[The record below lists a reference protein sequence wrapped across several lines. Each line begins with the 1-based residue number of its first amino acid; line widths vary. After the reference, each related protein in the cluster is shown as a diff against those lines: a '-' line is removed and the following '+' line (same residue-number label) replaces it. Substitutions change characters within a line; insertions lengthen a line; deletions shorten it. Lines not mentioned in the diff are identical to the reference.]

1 MRKRNRDPAHLISKE
16 EIMNT
21 YAEKKKSPMLTK
33 KQQSPQKSSDE
44 MLRSGLSSLHSRPA
58 ALSEELG
65 NKIRERCGINPASV
79 KVYRD
84 DGLSGLGQKAY
95 AKGAEIHLSGGV
107 STSGEEGQRVV
118 LHEAAHIAQ
127 QGSRSVAGAVNDD
140 PALEQQADRVAAGE
154 VMQGSFSVPVNSE
167 NAPVQGWA
175 PWDKA
180 KKKFAE
186 KKERDA
192 KRTAAFAEG
201 TSLGNK
207 HLDRL
212 VAANDWVRDKMD
224 DFRDFR
230 SGVKEKIADKYH
242 GSKFESGVNKTK
254 GWFKGVGSGIAG
266 MAKSAG
272 NWVKDKATD
281 AGTAIKGSKL
291 GQWVSRKKEERAKK
305 KAEEA
310 LKPKEPGKFSKFMT
324 GAKNWVSDKAKSAG
338 GWISDKAKAAG
349 SAIKGSKLGQWVSR
363 KKEERA
369 KKKAAEAQKEPGWF
383 KKTAAAAGEKI
394 KSGAGWVK
402 DKAVKGGTWVKN
414 KAVKA
419 GKWLSKKK
427 DDISDWIEEKKQA
440 YADHDDQR
448 YLKRLVRKGGASA
461 LNAIALADQDL
472 KHGEYS
478 GNVKHRAEA
487 LRDYDEEKRQF
498 MTDEESK
505 AAKAAK
511 KAEPLSAGKVLD
523 VVGDNVD
530 VVGSVMSA
538 HDARKR
544 GNSQQA
550 ALDSMDAINSGMG
563 YVTKGLSSLDLPGLS
578 AVGDVAEM
586 GTTIGKLGIHSYQKH
601 KLNGVD
607 EAGQTAGVDEA
618 DQKYMRIA
626 HSGYGNTLDQEIRSG
641 VGDVA
646 KYGISALGSGLSA
659 VTGGVS
665 STVAK
670 GLNKAVDLGV
680 SHMNSSAREKTDSEI
695 GYEDIF
701 GSVDAAKKFKSKHSI
716 DKNTMEILMRRNTGS
731 RSMSDLA
738 DRSRYEA
745 ARVNHQYLAREGD
758 NGAKKMM
765 AAFGEKNFEQ
775 TPLSM
780 IDEKI
785 GQSHSLKELNKRRRL
800 AY

>member
-1 MRKRNRDPAHLISKE
+1 
-16 EIMNT
+16 MNT

-107 STSGEEGQRVV
+107 STSGEDGQRVI

-338 GWISDKAKAAG
+338 T
-349 SAIKGSKLGQWVSR
+349 AIKESKLGQWVSR

-419 GKWLSKKK
+419 GKWISKKK

-448 YLKRLVRKGGASA
+448 YLKRLVRKGGASV
-461 LNAIALADQDL
+461 LNSIALADQDL

-523 VVGDNVD
+523 AVGDNVD

-563 YVTKGLSSLDLPGLS
+563 YVTKGLSSLNLPGLS

-626 HSGYGNTLDQEIRSG
+626 HSGYGNTLDQDIRSG

-785 GQSHSLKELNKRRRL
+785 GQSHSLKELNRRRRL

>member
-1 MRKRNRDPAHLISKE
+1 
-16 EIMNT
+16 MNT

-107 STSGEEGQRVV
+107 STSGEDGQRVI

-338 GWISDKAKAAG
+338 T
-349 SAIKGSKLGQWVSR
+349 AIKESKLGQWVSR

-419 GKWLSKKK
+419 GKWISKKK

-448 YLKRLVRKGGASA
+448 YLKRLVRKGGASV
-461 LNAIALADQDL
+461 LNSIALADQDL

-523 VVGDNVD
+523 AVGDNVD

-626 HSGYGNTLDQEIRSG
+626 HSGYGNTLDQDIRSG

-745 ARVNHQYLAREGD
+745 ARVNHQYLAKEGD

-785 GQSHSLKELNKRRRL
+785 GQSHSLKELNRRRRL

>member
-1 MRKRNRDPAHLISKE
+1 
-16 EIMNT
+16 MNT

-44 MLRSGLSSLHSRPA
+44 MLRSELSSLHSRPA

-107 STSGEEGQRVV
+107 STSGEEGQRVI

-523 VVGDNVD
+523 AVGDNVD

-626 HSGYGNTLDQEIRSG
+626 HSGYGNTLDQDIRSG

-785 GQSHSLKELNKRRRL
+785 GQSHSLKELNRRRRL

>member
-1 MRKRNRDPAHLISKE
+1 
-16 EIMNT
+16 MNT
-21 YAEKKKSPMLTK
+21 YVEKKKSPMLTK
-33 KQQSPQKSSDE
+33 KQSPQKSSDE

-107 STSGEEGQRVV
+107 STSGEEGQRVI

-523 VVGDNVD
+523 AVGDNVD

-680 SHMNSSAREKTDSEI
+680 SHMNSSAREKTDSDI

>member
-107 STSGEEGQRVV
+107 STSGEDGQRVI

-127 QGSRSVAGAVNDD
+127 QGSRSVAGAVNDA

-305 KAEEA
+305 KA
-310 LKPKEPGKFSKFMT
+310 
-324 GAKNWVSDKAKSAG
+324 
-338 GWISDKAKAAG
+338 
-349 SAIKGSKLGQWVSR
+349 
-363 KKEERA
+363 
-369 KKKAAEAQKEPGWF
+369 AEAQKEPGWF

-419 GKWLSKKK
+419 GKWISKKK

-523 VVGDNVD
+523 AVGDNVD

-626 HSGYGNTLDQEIRSG
+626 HSGYGNTLDQDIRSG

-785 GQSHSLKELNKRRRL
+785 GQSHSLKELNRRRRL

>member
-1 MRKRNRDPAHLISKE
+1 
-16 EIMNT
+16 MNT

-338 GWISDKAKAAG
+338 T
-349 SAIKGSKLGQWVSR
+349 AIKESKLGQWVSR

-419 GKWLSKKK
+419 GKWISKKK

-448 YLKRLVRKGGASA
+448 YLKRLVRKGGASV
-461 LNAIALADQDL
+461 LNSIALADQDL

-523 VVGDNVD
+523 AVGDNVD

-745 ARVNHQYLAREGD
+745 ARVNHQYLAKEGD

-785 GQSHSLKELNKRRRL
+785 GQSHSLKELNRRRRL

>member
-1 MRKRNRDPAHLISKE
+1 
-16 EIMNT
+16 MNT

-107 STSGEEGQRVV
+107 STSGEDGQRVI

-523 VVGDNVD
+523 AVGDNVD

-626 HSGYGNTLDQEIRSG
+626 HSGYGNTLDQDIRSG

-701 GSVDAAKKFKSKHSI
+701 GSVEAAKKFKSKHSI

>member
-1 MRKRNRDPAHLISKE
+1 
-16 EIMNT
+16 MNT

-107 STSGEEGQRVV
+107 STSGEDGQRVI

-338 GWISDKAKAAG
+338 T
-349 SAIKGSKLGQWVSR
+349 AIKESKLGQWVSR

-419 GKWLSKKK
+419 GKWISKKK

-448 YLKRLVRKGGASA
+448 YLKRLVRKGGASV
-461 LNAIALADQDL
+461 LNSIALADQDL
-472 KHGEYS
+472 KHGEHS

-523 VVGDNVD
+523 AVGDNVD

-626 HSGYGNTLDQEIRSG
+626 HSGYGNTLDQDIRSG

-785 GQSHSLKELNKRRRL
+785 GQSHSLKELNRRRRL

>member
-1 MRKRNRDPAHLISKE
+1 
-16 EIMNT
+16 MNT

-107 STSGEEGQRVV
+107 STSGEDGQRVI

-338 GWISDKAKAAG
+338 T
-349 SAIKGSKLGQWVSR
+349 AIKESKLGQWVSR

-523 VVGDNVD
+523 AVGDNVD

-626 HSGYGNTLDQEIRSG
+626 HSGYGNTLDQDIRSG

>member
-1 MRKRNRDPAHLISKE
+1 
-16 EIMNT
+16 MNT

-419 GKWLSKKK
+419 GKWISKKK

-448 YLKRLVRKGGASA
+448 YLKRLVRKGGASV
-461 LNAIALADQDL
+461 LNSIALADQDL

-523 VVGDNVD
+523 AVGDNVD

-550 ALDSMDAINSGMG
+550 PLDSMDAINSGMG

-626 HSGYGNTLDQEIRSG
+626 HSGYGNTLDQDIRSG

-680 SHMNSSAREKTDSEI
+680 SHMNSSAREKTDSDI

-785 GQSHSLKELNKRRRL
+785 GQSHSLKELNRRRRL

>member
-1 MRKRNRDPAHLISKE
+1 
-16 EIMNT
+16 MNT

-107 STSGEEGQRVV
+107 STSGEDGQRVI

-324 GAKNWVSDKAKSAG
+324 GAKNWVSDKAK
-338 GWISDKAKAAG
+338 AAG

-461 LNAIALADQDL
+461 LNAIALPDQDL

-523 VVGDNVD
+523 AVGDNVD

-626 HSGYGNTLDQEIRSG
+626 HSGYGNTLDQDIRSG

-785 GQSHSLKELNKRRRL
+785 GQSHSLKELNRRRRL

>member
-1 MRKRNRDPAHLISKE
+1 
-16 EIMNT
+16 MNT

-107 STSGEEGQRVV
+107 STSGEDGQRVV

-338 GWISDKAKAAG
+338 
-349 SAIKGSKLGQWVSR
+349 SAIKESKLGQWVSR

-402 DKAVKGGTWVKN
+402 N

-419 GKWLSKKK
+419 GKWISKKK

-448 YLKRLVRKGGASA
+448 YLKRLVRKGGASV
-461 LNAIALADQDL
+461 LNSIALADQDL

-523 VVGDNVD
+523 AVGDNVD

-665 STVAK
+665 STVAA

-701 GSVDAAKKFKSKHSI
+701 GSVEAAKKFKSKHSI

-785 GQSHSLKELNKRRRL
+785 GQSHSLKELNRRRRL

>member
-1 MRKRNRDPAHLISKE
+1 
-16 EIMNT
+16 MNT

-266 MAKSAG
+266 IAKSAG

-338 GWISDKAKAAG
+338 T
-349 SAIKGSKLGQWVSR
+349 AIKESKLGQWVSR

-523 VVGDNVD
+523 AVGDNVD

-701 GSVDAAKKFKSKHSI
+701 GSVEAAKKFKSKHSI

-785 GQSHSLKELNKRRRL
+785 GQSHSLKELNRRRRL

>member
-1 MRKRNRDPAHLISKE
+1 
-16 EIMNT
+16 MNT

-107 STSGEEGQRVV
+107 STSGEEGQRVI

-338 GWISDKAKAAG
+338 T
-349 SAIKGSKLGQWVSR
+349 AIKESKLGQWVSR

-448 YLKRLVRKGGASA
+448 YLKRLVRKGGASV
-461 LNAIALADQDL
+461 LNSIALADQDL

-523 VVGDNVD
+523 AVGDNVD

-626 HSGYGNTLDQEIRSG
+626 HSGYGNTLDQDIRSG

>member
-1 MRKRNRDPAHLISKE
+1 
-16 EIMNT
+16 MNT

-107 STSGEEGQRVV
+107 STSGEDGQRVI

-127 QGSRSVAGAVNDD
+127 QGSRSVAGAVNDA

-338 GWISDKAKAAG
+338 T
-349 SAIKGSKLGQWVSR
+349 AIKESKLGQWVSR

-419 GKWLSKKK
+419 GKWISKKK

-472 KHGEYS
+472 KHGEHS

-523 VVGDNVD
+523 AVGDNVD

-701 GSVDAAKKFKSKHSI
+701 GSVEAAKKFKSKHSI

-785 GQSHSLKELNKRRRL
+785 GQSHSLKELNRRRRL

>member
-1 MRKRNRDPAHLISKE
+1 
-16 EIMNT
+16 MNT

-33 KQQSPQKSSDE
+33 KQHPPQKSSDE

-338 GWISDKAKAAG
+338 
-349 SAIKGSKLGQWVSR
+349 SAIKESKLGQWVSR

-523 VVGDNVD
+523 AVGDNVD

-680 SHMNSSAREKTDSEI
+680 SHMNSSAREKTDSDI

>member
-1 MRKRNRDPAHLISKE
+1 
-16 EIMNT
+16 MNT

-33 KQQSPQKSSDE
+33 KQHSPQKSSDE

-107 STSGEEGQRVV
+107 STSGEEGQRVI

-338 GWISDKAKAAG
+338 
-349 SAIKGSKLGQWVSR
+349 SAIKESKLGQWVSR

-448 YLKRLVRKGGASA
+448 YLKRLVRKGGASV
-461 LNAIALADQDL
+461 LNSIALADQDL

-523 VVGDNVD
+523 AVGDNVD

-618 DQKYMRIA
+618 DQKYMWIA

>member
-1 MRKRNRDPAHLISKE
+1 
-16 EIMNT
+16 MNT

-84 DGLSGLGQKAY
+84 DGLSGLGKKAY

-107 STSGEEGQRVV
+107 STSGEDGQRVI

-154 VMQGSFSVPVNSE
+154 VMQGSFSVPMNSE

-338 GWISDKAKAAG
+338 T
-349 SAIKGSKLGQWVSR
+349 AIKESKLGQWVSR

-523 VVGDNVD
+523 AVGDNVD

-745 ARVNHQYLAREGD
+745 ARVNHQYLAKEGD

-785 GQSHSLKELNKRRRL
+785 GQSHSLKELNRRRRL

>member
-1 MRKRNRDPAHLISKE
+1 
-16 EIMNT
+16 MNT

-44 MLRSGLSSLHSRPA
+44 MLRSELSSLHSRPA

-419 GKWLSKKK
+419 GKWISKKK

-523 VVGDNVD
+523 AVGDNVD

-701 GSVDAAKKFKSKHSI
+701 GSVEAAKKFKSKHSI

-785 GQSHSLKELNKRRRL
+785 GQSHSLKELNRRRRL

>member
-1 MRKRNRDPAHLISKE
+1 
-16 EIMNT
+16 MNT

-107 STSGEEGQRVV
+107 STSGEDGQRVI

-154 VMQGSFSVPVNSE
+154 VMQGSFSVPMNSE

-338 GWISDKAKAAG
+338 T
-349 SAIKGSKLGQWVSR
+349 AIKESKLGQWVSR

-419 GKWLSKKK
+419 GKWISKKK

-523 VVGDNVD
+523 AVGDNVD

>member
-1 MRKRNRDPAHLISKE
+1 
-16 EIMNT
+16 MNT

-107 STSGEEGQRVV
+107 STSGEDGQRVI

-338 GWISDKAKAAG
+338 T
-349 SAIKGSKLGQWVSR
+349 AIKESKLGQWVSR

-419 GKWLSKKK
+419 GKWISKKK

-523 VVGDNVD
+523 AVGDNVD

-680 SHMNSSAREKTDSEI
+680 SHMNSSAREKTDSDI

>member
-1 MRKRNRDPAHLISKE
+1 
-16 EIMNT
+16 MNT

-107 STSGEEGQRVV
+107 STSGEDGQRVI

-419 GKWLSKKK
+419 GKWISKKK

-448 YLKRLVRKGGASA
+448 YLKRLVRKGGASV
-461 LNAIALADQDL
+461 LNSIALADQDL

-523 VVGDNVD
+523 AVGDNVD

-626 HSGYGNTLDQEIRSG
+626 HSGYGNTLDQDIRSG

-680 SHMNSSAREKTDSEI
+680 SHMNSSAREKTDSDI

>member
-1 MRKRNRDPAHLISKE
+1 
-16 EIMNT
+16 MNT

-107 STSGEEGQRVV
+107 STSGEDGQRVI

-127 QGSRSVAGAVNDD
+127 QGSRSVAGAVNDA

-338 GWISDKAKAAG
+338 T
-349 SAIKGSKLGQWVSR
+349 AIKESKLGQWVSR

-419 GKWLSKKK
+419 GKWISKKK

-523 VVGDNVD
+523 AVGDNMD

-626 HSGYGNTLDQEIRSG
+626 HSGYGNTLDQDIRSG

-785 GQSHSLKELNKRRRL
+785 GQSHSLKELNRRRRL

>member
-1 MRKRNRDPAHLISKE
+1 
-16 EIMNT
+16 MNT

-523 VVGDNVD
+523 AVGDNVD

-665 STVAK
+665 STVAA

-701 GSVDAAKKFKSKHSI
+701 GSVEAAKKFKSKHSI

>member
-1 MRKRNRDPAHLISKE
+1 
-16 EIMNT
+16 MNT

-107 STSGEEGQRVV
+107 STSGEDGQRVI

-127 QGSRSVAGAVNDD
+127 QGSRSVAGAVNDA

-338 GWISDKAKAAG
+338 T
-349 SAIKGSKLGQWVSR
+349 AIKESKLGQWVSR

-419 GKWLSKKK
+419 GKWISKKK

-523 VVGDNVD
+523 AVGDNVD

>member
-1 MRKRNRDPAHLISKE
+1 
-16 EIMNT
+16 MNT
-21 YAEKKKSPMLTK
+21 YVEKKKSPMLTK

-107 STSGEEGQRVV
+107 STSGEEGQRVI
-118 LHEAAHIAQ
+118 LHEAAHVAQ

-338 GWISDKAKAAG
+338 T
-349 SAIKGSKLGQWVSR
+349 AIKESKLGQWVSR

-523 VVGDNVD
+523 AVGDNVD

-607 EAGQTAGVDEA
+607 EASQTAGVDEA

-785 GQSHSLKELNKRRRL
+785 GQSHSLKELNRRRRL

>member
-1 MRKRNRDPAHLISKE
+1 
-16 EIMNT
+16 MNT
-21 YAEKKKSPMLTK
+21 YVEKKKSPMLTK

-107 STSGEEGQRVV
+107 STSGEEGQRVI
-118 LHEAAHIAQ
+118 LHEAAHVAQ

-338 GWISDKAKAAG
+338 T
-349 SAIKGSKLGQWVSR
+349 AIKESKLGQWVSR

-487 LRDYDEEKRQF
+487 LRDYDEE
-498 MTDEESK
+498 SK

-523 VVGDNVD
+523 AVGDNVD

-785 GQSHSLKELNKRRRL
+785 GQSHSLKELNRRRRL

>member
-1 MRKRNRDPAHLISKE
+1 
-16 EIMNT
+16 MNT

-695 GYEDIF
+695 GYIDTF
-701 GSVDAAKKFKSKHSI
+701 GSVDAAKKFKSKHGI
-716 DKNTMEILMRRNTGS
+716 DKNTMEILMKRNTGS

>member
-1 MRKRNRDPAHLISKE
+1 
-16 EIMNT
+16 MNT

-33 KQQSPQKSSDE
+33 KQHSPQKSSDE

-107 STSGEEGQRVV
+107 STSGEDGQRVI

-338 GWISDKAKAAG
+338 
-349 SAIKGSKLGQWVSR
+349 SAIKESKLGQWVSR

-448 YLKRLVRKGGASA
+448 YLKRLVRKGGASV
-461 LNAIALADQDL
+461 LNSIALADQDL
-472 KHGEYS
+472 KHGEHS

-523 VVGDNVD
+523 AVGDNVD

-701 GSVDAAKKFKSKHSI
+701 GSVEAAKKFKSKHSI

-775 TPLSM
+775 TPLAM

-785 GQSHSLKELNKRRRL
+785 GQSHSLKELNRRRRL

>member
-1 MRKRNRDPAHLISKE
+1 
-16 EIMNT
+16 MNT

-154 VMQGSFSVPVNSE
+154 VMQGSFSVPMNSE

-310 LKPKEPGKFSKFMT
+310 LKPKEPGMFSKFMT

-523 VVGDNVD
+523 AVGDNVD

-680 SHMNSSAREKTDSEI
+680 SHMNSSAREKTDSDI

>member
-1 MRKRNRDPAHLISKE
+1 
-16 EIMNT
+16 MNT

-107 STSGEEGQRVV
+107 STSGEDGQRVI

-338 GWISDKAKAAG
+338 
-349 SAIKGSKLGQWVSR
+349 SAIKESKLGQWVSR

-402 DKAVKGGTWVKN
+402 N

-419 GKWLSKKK
+419 GKWISKKK

-523 VVGDNVD
+523 AVGDNVD

-665 STVAK
+665 STVAA

-701 GSVDAAKKFKSKHSI
+701 GSVEAAKKFKSKHSI

-785 GQSHSLKELNKRRRL
+785 GQSHSLKELNRRRRL

>member
-1 MRKRNRDPAHLISKE
+1 
-16 EIMNT
+16 MNT

-338 GWISDKAKAAG
+338 T
-349 SAIKGSKLGQWVSR
+349 AIKESKLGQWVSR

-448 YLKRLVRKGGASA
+448 YLKRLVRKGGASV
-461 LNAIALADQDL
+461 LNSIALADQDL

-523 VVGDNVD
+523 AVGDNVD

-626 HSGYGNTLDQEIRSG
+626 HSGYGNTLDQDIRSG
-641 VGDVA
+641 VGYVA

-785 GQSHSLKELNKRRRL
+785 GQSHSLKELNRRRRL

>member
-1 MRKRNRDPAHLISKE
+1 
-16 EIMNT
+16 MNT

-107 STSGEEGQRVV
+107 STSGEDGQRVI

-154 VMQGSFSVPVNSE
+154 VMQGSFSVPMNSE

-281 AGTAIKGSKL
+281 AGT
-291 GQWVSRKKEERAKK
+291 
-305 KAEEA
+305 
-310 LKPKEPGKFSKFMT
+310 
-324 GAKNWVSDKAKSAG
+324 
-338 GWISDKAKAAG
+338 
-349 SAIKGSKLGQWVSR
+349 AIKGSKLGQWVSR

-523 VVGDNVD
+523 AVGDNVD

>member
-1 MRKRNRDPAHLISKE
+1 
-16 EIMNT
+16 MNT

-107 STSGEEGQRVV
+107 STSGEDGQRVI

-154 VMQGSFSVPVNSE
+154 VMQGSFSVPMNSE

-523 VVGDNVD
+523 AVGDNVD

-607 EAGQTAGVDEA
+607 DTGQTAGVDEA

-680 SHMNSSAREKTDSEI
+680 SHMNSSAREKTDSDI

>member
-1 MRKRNRDPAHLISKE
+1 
-16 EIMNT
+16 MNT

-107 STSGEEGQRVV
+107 STSGEDGQRVI

-419 GKWLSKKK
+419 GKWISKKK

-461 LNAIALADQDL
+461 LNAIAMADQDL

-626 HSGYGNTLDQEIRSG
+626 HSGYGNTLDQDIRSG

-716 DKNTMEILMRRNTGS
+716 DKNTMEILMRRNTGL

-785 GQSHSLKELNKRRRL
+785 GQSHSLKELNRRRRL

>member
-1 MRKRNRDPAHLISKE
+1 
-16 EIMNT
+16 MNT

-107 STSGEEGQRVV
+107 STSGEDGQRVI

-154 VMQGSFSVPVNSE
+154 VMQGSFSVPMNSE

-305 KAEEA
+305 KA
-310 LKPKEPGKFSKFMT
+310 
-324 GAKNWVSDKAKSAG
+324 
-338 GWISDKAKAAG
+338 
-349 SAIKGSKLGQWVSR
+349 
-363 KKEERA
+363 
-369 KKKAAEAQKEPGWF
+369 AEAQKEPGWF

-448 YLKRLVRKGGASA
+448 YLKRLVRNGGASA

-523 VVGDNVD
+523 AVGDNVD

-626 HSGYGNTLDQEIRSG
+626 HSGYGNTLDQDIRSG

-716 DKNTMEILMRRNTGS
+716 DKNTMEMLMRRNTGS

-785 GQSHSLKELNKRRRL
+785 GQSHSLKELNRRRRL

>member
-1 MRKRNRDPAHLISKE
+1 
-16 EIMNT
+16 MNT

-107 STSGEEGQRVV
+107 STSGEDGQRVI

-281 AGTAIKGSKL
+281 AGTAIKGSKV

-338 GWISDKAKAAG
+338 T
-349 SAIKGSKLGQWVSR
+349 AIKESKLGQWVSR

-419 GKWLSKKK
+419 GKWISKKK

-448 YLKRLVRKGGASA
+448 YLKRLVRKGGASV
-461 LNAIALADQDL
+461 LNSIALADQDL

-523 VVGDNVD
+523 AVGDNVD

-680 SHMNSSAREKTDSEI
+680 SHMNSSAREKTDSDI

-785 GQSHSLKELNKRRRL
+785 GQSHSLKELNRRRRL

>member
-1 MRKRNRDPAHLISKE
+1 
-16 EIMNT
+16 MNT

-107 STSGEEGQRVV
+107 STSGEDGQRVI

-338 GWISDKAKAAG
+338 T
-349 SAIKGSKLGQWVSR
+349 AIKESKLGQWVSR

-419 GKWLSKKK
+419 GKWISKKK

-523 VVGDNVD
+523 AVGDNVD

-695 GYEDIF
+695 GYIDTF
-701 GSVDAAKKFKSKHSI
+701 GSVDAAKKFKSKHGI
-716 DKNTMEILMRRNTGS
+716 DKNTMEILMKRNTGS

>member
-1 MRKRNRDPAHLISKE
+1 
-16 EIMNT
+16 MNT

-127 QGSRSVAGAVNDD
+127 QGSRSVAGAVNDN

-338 GWISDKAKAAG
+338 T
-349 SAIKGSKLGQWVSR
+349 AIKESKLGQWVSR

-523 VVGDNVD
+523 AVGDNVD

-745 ARVNHQYLAREGD
+745 ARVNHQYLAKEGD

-785 GQSHSLKELNKRRRL
+785 GQSHSLKELNRRRRL